1 MKTMLVPLPCELE
14 DINHASGS
22 FFSIYTCLKQHF
34 NVILIGPLKHPKS
47 IPKAG
52 LNILSRM
59 KILPWKFPQLH
70 SWSNVESYAEQI
82 HNESAGLEFDLV
94 FATSTLYLASFET
107 TKPKFAF
114 TDFSFFN
121 ALEYYPYASNV
132 FPKLKREAIEV
143 DKYSFENHTKIFLA
157 SEWSRLSTIKEYQLP
172 EKRVSAV
179 GRGANLVAGLN
190 QAEIKKMIYKRIDAN
205 PKYFLFVGVD
215 WSRKG
220 GEITFQIVMK
230 LRSMGLNVGLTIIGC
245 SPPKRVR
252 NMSFVQVIVNLNRK
266 KKDEIIYFKEIFQ
279 NAFIFILPTKAEA
292 MGIVFAEASSF
303 GLPLVAFDTG
313 GVGEAV
319 LNNDTGFLFSP
330 KETVENM
337 ALKIETLF
345 LDSEKYFK
353 FSLNAFKN
361 YQEKLNWS
369 VIMTKISNEI
379 SEVAP

>member
-1 MKTMLVPLPCELE
+1 MKTILVPLPCELE

-47 IPKAG
+47 ITKAG
-52 LNILSRM
+52 LNVLSRM
-59 KILPWKFPQLH
+59 KMLPWKFPQLH
-70 SWSNVESYAEQI
+70 SWKSAESYAKQI
-82 HNESAGLEFDLV
+82 QNESSGIEFDLV

-121 ALEYYPYASNV
+121 ALEYYPFASNV
-132 FPKLKREAIEV
+132 FPKLKREAMEV

-172 EKRVSAV
+172 KHKVSAV
-179 GRGANLVAGLN
+179 GRGANLESGLN
-190 QAEIKKMIYKRIDAN
+190 QVEITKMIYKRIDAN
-205 PKYFLFVGVD
+205 PKYFLFVGID
-215 WSRKG
+215 WRRKG
-220 GEITFQIVMK
+220 GEIALQIVMK
-230 LRSMGLNVGLTIIGC
+230 LRLKGLNVGLKVIGC
-245 SPPKRVR
+245 SPPKRVCK
-252 NMSFVQVIVNLNRK
+252 MSFIQVFVNLNREN
-266 KKDEIIYFKEIFQ
+266 KDEIICFKEIFQ
-279 NAFIFILPTKAEA
+279 KAFIFILPTKAEA

-303 GLPLVAFDTG
+303 GLPSVGFDTG

-319 LNNDTGFLFSP
+319 INNETGFLFDQ

-345 LDSEKYFK
+345 LDNDKYFE

-369 VIMTKISNEI
+369 VIMAKISNDI
-379 SEVAP
+379 YEVLP